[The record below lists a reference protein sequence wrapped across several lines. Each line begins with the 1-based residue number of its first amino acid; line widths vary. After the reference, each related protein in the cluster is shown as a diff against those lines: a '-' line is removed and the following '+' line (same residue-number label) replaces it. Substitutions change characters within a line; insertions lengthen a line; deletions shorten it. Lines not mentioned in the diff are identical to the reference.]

1 MRIIA
6 FADGSFHKKLYI
18 WRTQET
24 SHQRTKLY
32 EAFKATAGSEYFS
45 IAQRIERVI
54 CDFGENLSL
63 KYEQFFAE
71 EYSSLDDYLEAEEEL
86 DEEEVEAILNAE
98 MEDEALWKVDLTICE
113 GYGFANMFDEHIWE
127 EDYLIPRLNKI
138 LEN

>member
-18 WRTQET
+18 WRPQET

-32 EAFKATAGSEYFS
+32 EAFKATADSEYFS

-71 EYSSLDDYLEAEEEL
+71 EYGSLDSYLEAEEEL
-86 DEEEVEAILNAE
+86 DEEEIEAILNAK
-98 MEDEALWKVDLTICE
+98 MEDEALWKVDVTICE

>member
-18 WRTQET
+18 WRPQET
-24 SHQRTKLY
+24 SHQKNKLY
-32 EAFKATAGSEYFS
+32 GAFKATAGSEYFS

-71 EYSSLDDYLEAEEEL
+71 EYSSLSAYLEAEEGL
-86 DEEEVEAILNAE
+86 DEEEIEAIIKVAP
-98 MEDEALWKVDLTICE
+98 EDESLWKVDVTICE
-113 GYGFANMFDEHIWE
+113 GYGFANMFDEYIWE

>member
-1 MRIIA
+1 METPNIR
-6 FADGSFHKKLYI
+6 L
-18 WRTQET
+18 RRPPET
-24 SHQRTKLY
+24 SHQRTTLY

-71 EYSSLDDYLEAEEEL
+71 EYSSLYDYLEAEEEL
-86 DEEEVEAILNAE
+86 DEEEIEAVLNAE
-98 MEDEALWKVDLTICE
+98 MEDEALWKVDVTICE

-138 LEN
+138 LEK